1 MASRKKTEKETQTEK
16 SGEAQAEALAEEPQP
31 RPDAAAAEPET
42 PSQPAAPADDPTA
55 GSARLPLFYR
65 NPQAL
70 SSERHGGKSLAKKPD
85 YSFSKDTNSVPVTAM
100 ECSRAMR
107 DYPIVFTTGDPVVP
121 VAVLGMR
128 GAKNQFVESDGSW
141 RAGAYIPA
149 YVRRYPFILMES
161 PDRLQFTLCVDEE
174 SSLLVDGDEQPLFS
188 GNDPTEVANSALQF
202 CSAYQGQHSFT
213 LEFTAALEKYGLLVE
228 NRASVALK
236 SGEQLSLS
244 GFRMVDEQKLT
255 ALPDEIF
262 LDWRQRG
269 WIPLIYCHLLSMG
282 NWQSLVERDDVAA

>member
-1 MASRKKTEKETQTEK
+1 MAPRKNSSTKEDQATQEK
-16 SGEAQAEALAEEPQP
+16 APQ
-31 RPDAAAAEPET
+31 AAAAEPET
-42 PSQPAAPADDPTA
+42 PSQPAAPSDDPTA
-55 GSARLPLFYR
+55 ASARLPLFYR

-70 SSERHGGKSLAKKPD
+70 SSERHGGKSLAKRPD

-174 SSLLVDGDEQPLFS
+174 SSMLVDGDEQPLFS
-188 GNDPTEVANSALQF
+188 GTEATEVSNNALQF
-202 CSAYQGQHSFT
+202 CSAYQGQHTFT

-244 GFRMVDEQKLT
+244 GFRMVDEQKFT

>member
-1 MASRKKTEKETQTEK
+1 MATRKKSSNKEDQTAQE
-16 SGEAQAEALAEEPQP
+16 EAPQ
-31 RPDAAAAEPET
+31 AAAAESET
-42 PSQPAAPADDPTA
+42 PSQPAAAADDPTV

-65 NPQAL
+65 EPQAL
-70 SSERHGGKSLAKKPD
+70 SSERHGGKSLAKQPD
-85 YSFSKDTNSVPVTAM
+85 YSFSRDTNSVPVTAM

-161 PDRLQFTLCVDEE
+161 PDRLQYTLCVDEA
-174 SSLLVDGDEQPLFS
+174 SSMLVDGDEQPLFN
-188 GNDPTEVANSALQF
+188 GDEAAEVANNALQF

-213 LEFTAALEKYGLLVE
+213 IEFTAALEKYGLLVE

-236 SGEQLSLS
+236 TGEQLSLS
-244 GFRMVDEQKLT
+244 GFRMVDEEKFM
-255 ALPDEIF
+255 ALPDDVF

-282 NWQSLVERDDVAA
+282 KWQSLVEQDDGAA